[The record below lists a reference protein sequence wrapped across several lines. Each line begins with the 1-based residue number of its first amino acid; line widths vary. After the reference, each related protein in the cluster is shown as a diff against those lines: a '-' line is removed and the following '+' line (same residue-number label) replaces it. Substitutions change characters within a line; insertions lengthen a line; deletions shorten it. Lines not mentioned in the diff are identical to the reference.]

1 MPLTPNTQNTGC
13 NIGIVTGVL
22 VLVAVGGVVSFLV
35 AGGDGDFL
43 PGFLIPLILI
53 FVVVPI
59 ITRAAKNA
67 RKAAQGGGSS
77 SGSRPAS
84 SPVSSSS
91 HRPYRYNLETGE
103 ANADSETT
111 FETNQAPTMD
121 EEEHRRAV
129 SKIMARRMRKIK
141 SEIVPVEKE
150 SEPREGALYS
160 EEGVEYTE
168 EEKTTRR
175 QESRDKS
182 KSKLS
187 EIAQSI
193 RERNR
198 QLQTGAETDLPPGY
212 TLCVN
217 CGNITKLTGKKTRCS
232 TCGSIIEA
240 V

>member
-1 MPLTPNTQNTGC
+1 MTPTPAQNPGC
-13 NIGIVTGVL
+13 NVGIVTSIL

-35 AGGDGDFL
+35 AGGEGEML

-53 FVVVPI
+53 FVIVPI
-59 ITRAAKNA
+59 ISRAAKNA
-67 RKAAQGGGSS
+67 RKAAQGGGSSS

-129 SKIMARRMRKIK
+129 SKIMARRMREAK
-141 SEIVPVEKE
+141 SEGEYIEVE
-150 SEPREGALYS
+150 SEPT
-160 EEGVEYTE
+160 EGVEYTE

-198 QLQTGAETDLPPGY
+198 QLQAGADTDLPPGY

-217 CGNITKLTGKKTRCS
+217 CGNITKLTWKKTRCS